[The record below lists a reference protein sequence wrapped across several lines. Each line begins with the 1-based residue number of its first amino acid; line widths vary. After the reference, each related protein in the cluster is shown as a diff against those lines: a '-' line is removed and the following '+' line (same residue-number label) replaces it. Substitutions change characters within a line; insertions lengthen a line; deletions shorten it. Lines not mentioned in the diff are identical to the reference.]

1 MRLLSTALCTA
12 TLLVALPLT
21 APLAAQQDIVRTAR
35 GAGQFATLLAA
46 VEAAGLTSTLQG
58 RGPFTVFAPTD
69 EAFRKLPAGTVE
81 SLLKPENREQLK
93 ALLLYHVVPGRVPA
107 ATART
112 LDEATT
118 VEGRS
123 VRIRTSG
130 ASLRINASTVVSAD
144 VNASNGVIHVI
155 DQVLMPP
162 TDDGDAMTTRRG
174 AVRTAATR
182 STQARDLVDAAIRR
196 GAPLFNDGQPNATAA
211 IYEIAARA
219 VLALDGLPRD
229 VTQPLERGL
238 RDATRSTTARDEAW
252 RLREALDEAG
262 RALDGL
268 VVAEQRAA
276 ARTMT
281 ASRRRH

>member
-1 MRLLSTALCTA
+1 MRRFSTLLLSA
-12 TLLVALPLT
+12 TIGLSTPLLLS
-21 APLAAQQDIVRTAR
+21 AQQDIVRTAR

-69 EAFRKLPAGTVE
+69 EAFRKLPNGTVE

-93 ALLLYHVVPGRVPA
+93 ALLLYHVVPGRVSA

-112 LDEATT
+112 LDGAAT
-118 VEGRS
+118 VEGRRI
-123 VRIRTSG
+123 RIRTSG
-130 ASLRINASTVVSAD
+130 ASLRINESTVITAD

-162 TDDGDAMTTRRG
+162 ASSGDGMTTTRTGASAASRG
-174 AVRTAATR
+174 RE
-182 STQARDLVDAAIRR
+182 LVDLAIRR
-196 GAPLFNDGQPNATAA
+196 GAPLYNDGAPQATAA
-211 IYEIAARA
+211 LYDLTARA
-219 VLALDGLPRD
+219 VLALDGLSSD
-229 VTQPLERGL
+229 VVQPLERGL
-238 RDATRSTTARDEAW
+238 REAARTRSASDEAW

-262 RALDGL
+262 RALDVL
-268 VVAEQRAA
+268 VVAEQRATS
-276 ARTMT
+276 RTMT

>member
-1 MRLLSTALCTA
+1 MRRVSTLLLSA
-12 TLLVALPLT
+12 TIGLSTPLLLP
-21 APLAAQQDIVRTAR
+21 AQQDIVRTAR

-69 EAFRKLPAGTVE
+69 EAFRKLPNGTVE

-93 ALLLYHVVPGRVPA
+93 ALLLYHVVPGRVSA

-112 LDEATT
+112 LDGAAT
-118 VEGRS
+118 VEGRRI
-123 VRIRTSG
+123 RIRTSG
-130 ASLRINASTVVSAD
+130 ASLRINESTVITAD

-162 TDDGDAMTTRRG
+162 AASGDGMTTT
-174 AVRTAATR
+174 RTSASAASR
-182 STQARDLVDAAIRR
+182 ARELVDLAIRR
-196 GAPLFNDGQPNATAA
+196 GAPLFNDGAPQATAA
-211 IYEIAARA
+211 LYELTARA
-219 VLALDGLPRD
+219 VLAIDGLSRD
-229 VTQPLERGL
+229 VGQPLERGL
-238 RDATRSTTARDEAW
+238 REAARTRSAGDEAW

-262 RALDGL
+262 RALDVL
-268 VVAEQRAA
+268 VVAEQRATS
-276 ARTMT
+276 RTMT

>member
-1 MRLLSTALCTA
+1 MRRVSTLLLSA
-12 TLLVALPLT
+12 TIGLSTPLLLS
-21 APLAAQQDIVRTAR
+21 AQQDIVRTAR

-69 EAFRKLPAGTVE
+69 EAFRKLPNGTVE

-93 ALLLYHVVPGRVPA
+93 ALLLYHVVPGRVSA

-112 LDEATT
+112 LDGAAT
-118 VEGRS
+118 VEGRRI
-123 VRIRTSG
+123 RIRTSG
-130 ASLRINASTVVSAD
+130 ASLRINESTVITAD

-162 TDDGDAMTTRRG
+162 TASGDGMTTS
-174 AVRTAATR
+174 R
-182 STQARDLVDAAIRR
+182 STTSASSRARELVDLAIRR
-196 GAPLFNDGQPNATAA
+196 GAPLFNDGAPQATAA
-211 IYEIAARA
+211 VYDLTARA
-219 VLALDGLPRD
+219 VLALDGLPSD
-229 VTQPLERGL
+229 VVQPLERGL
-238 RDATRSTTARDEAW
+238 REAARTRSASDEAW

-262 RALDGL
+262 RALDVL
-268 VVAEQRAA
+268 VVAEQRATS
-276 ARTMT
+276 RTMT